1 MARMQNPNLEI
12 LVLVVERLGALADE
26 MVFLGGCAT
35 GLLITDPAAPPIRET
50 RDVDAIVQ
58 VSTLVEYHR
67 LSERLRQCGFREDA
81 SEGAPVCRWIAEGV
95 ILDVMPADQAILGFG
110 NRWYV
115 PAMEH
120 TIEMALPSGRAIRM
134 VSAPYF
140 LLTKLEAFDGRG
152 NDDYQASHDLEDV
165 IAVLDGRP
173 GIVEEVEQ
181 AERAPV
187 EALRARFRALLRNPR
202 FIDAV
207 SGHLPT
213 DAASQARVT
222 LVIRKME
229 ALAKGKME

>member
-1 MARMQNPNLEI
+1 M
-12 LVLVVERLGALADE
+12 
-26 MVFLGGCAT
+26 
-35 GLLITDPAAPPIRET
+35 LITDPAAPPIRET

-58 VSTLVEYHR
+58 VGSLVEYRR

-81 SEGAPVCRWIAEGV
+81 SEGAPVCRWIADGV
-95 ILDVMPADQAILGFG
+95 ILDVMPTDDAVLGFG

-120 TIEMALPSGRAIRM
+120 ATLMQLPSGGAIRM

-152 NDDYQASHDLEDV
+152 NGDYQASHDLEDV

-173 GIVEEVEQ
+173 GVVTEVEQ
-181 AERAPV
+181 ADGAPA
-187 EALRARFRALLRNPR
+187 EALRERFRALLRNPR
-202 FIDAV
+202 FMDAIA
-207 SGHLPT
+207 GHLPT

-222 LVIRKME
+222 LVIRTMA
-229 ALAKGKME
+229 ALGRGKLE

>member
-1 MARMQNPNLEI
+1 M
-12 LVLVVERLGALADE
+12 
-26 MVFLGGCAT
+26 
-35 GLLITDPAAPPIRET
+35 LITDPAAPPIRET

-58 VSTLVEYHR
+58 VGSLVEYHR

-81 SEGAPVCRWIAEGV
+81 SEGAPVCRWIADGV
-95 ILDVMPADQAILGFG
+95 ILDVMPTDDAVLGFG

-120 TIEMALPSGRAIRM
+120 ATLMQLPSGRAIRM

-152 NDDYQASHDLEDV
+152 NGDYQASHDLEDV

-173 GIVEEVEQ
+173 GVVTEVEQ
-181 AERAPV
+181 ADGAPA
-187 EALRARFRALLRNPR
+187 EALRERFRALLRNPR
-202 FIDAV
+202 FMDAIA
-207 SGHLPT
+207 GHLPT

-222 LVIRKME
+222 LVIRTMA
-229 ALAKGKME
+229 ALGRGKLE